1 MFCHDNLSIQS
12 FLKHKRNIFLM
23 ILVVENNQIDKDLLS
38 LHEKPIKL
46 NLSQLKIKIIFL
58 MFVNTVLLMKQSSIK
73 YSY

>member
-38 LHEKPIKL
+38 SIVFKMKKRL
-46 NLSQLKIKIIFL
+46 NILES
-58 MFVNTVLLMKQSSIK
+58 
-73 YSY
+73 